1 MSLPSRGHVITKVQ
15 SQERGSTSSQELDGR
30 GRVEEAREVGAQPPG
45 SVPRAVGSR
54 RGPEGRVLGSGAQGA
69 AEWKAGRRDWGA
81 GTWLEAGN
89 RVAGNRGA
97 LGRSA
102 EWKKSHWIQEEVTTG
117 KAA

>member
-1 MSLPSRGHVITKVQ
+1 MAGGVRRRPERSALRIQARSRGQ
-15 SQERGSTSSQELDGR
+15 WGAAEGL
-30 GRVEEAREVGAQPPG
+30 REDCWGQG
-45 SVPRAVGSR
+45 HK
-54 RGPEGRVLGSGAQGA
+54 GA
-69 AEWKAGRRDWGA
+69 AEWKAGRRDWEA